1 MLTRRHLLHA
11 GAALAASGLVPPGAH
26 AAGRDLSGITLR
38 VGSYRGADQT
48 ILPGTGEDHTPY
60 TTQFSEFSAGNLI
73 TQAMNAD
80 AVDLGNWSE
89 IPLVFAAAA
98 RSNIRIVA
106 VLEGPTANQ
115 AVMVPAN
122 SSARDIADLKG
133 KRVGYIR
140 ATTAHYFL
148 IRMLEQHGLSFN
160 DIKPIALGMS
170 AGLTAMKSG
179 ALDAWATY
187 GYAIPILEADTG
199 ARVLQNAVGILS
211 GNYLVGANPKD
222 LGDPTFRDAMVD
234 YIHRLE
240 RAYRVL
246 DTDKPRWAK
255 LVAPVVNVPE
265 PVALAYLREEEKP
278 YVVRSIRKSDIASA
292 QAVAETFA
300 QLKLLPAGLDLSGY
314 FSDALSAEL
323 KLS

>member
-1 MLTRRHLLHA
+1 MLTRRLVLQA
-11 GAALAASGLVPPGAH
+11 GAALAASGLIPPDAR

-38 VGSYRGADQT
+38 IGTYRGMDQI

-60 TTQFSEFSAGNLI
+60 TTQFSEFTGGNLI

-80 AVDLGNWSE
+80 AVDIGNWSE

-98 RSNIRIVA
+98 RSNIRVVA

-115 AVMVPAN
+115 AVLVPKG
-122 SSARDIADLKG
+122 SSARSIADLKG
-133 KRVGYIR
+133 KRVGYVR

-148 IRMLEQHGLSFN
+148 IKMLEQHGLSFD
-160 DIKPIALGMS
+160 DIQPIALGIS

-187 GYAIPILEADTG
+187 GYAIPMLEADTG

-211 GNYLVGANPKD
+211 GNYLVGASPRD
-222 LGDPTFRDAMVD
+222 LEDPAFRDAMVD
-234 YIHRLE
+234 YIHRLG

-246 DTDKPRWAK
+246 DADKPRWAK

-265 PVALAYLREEEKP
+265 PIALAYLREEEKP
-278 YVVRSIRKSDIASA
+278 FSLRSIRKSDIASA
-292 QAVAETFA
+292 QTVAETFA
-300 QLKLLPAGLDLSGY
+300 QVKLLPAGLDVSGY
-314 FSDALSAEL
+314 FSDALSAQL
-323 KLS
+323 PLS